1 MTETA
6 EPRVQLVR
14 RAARLAAPPVPEG
27 TVSVSPPPRV
37 DSQPAG
43 AVGWMQYLFPVV
55 GSLGG
60 MLFILNNPKP
70 LFLASGVLFMA
81 GSIGMG
87 AGMAVQQRL
96 STRRRR
102 HAARARYLEYLRG
115 VPAPVEST
123 AAAQPAA
130 TPRRPPA

>member
-87 AGMAVQQRL
+87 AGMAPPQRP
-96 STRRRR
+96 SPRPPPA
-102 HAARARYLEYLRG
+102 H
-115 VPAPVEST
+115 PAPPPME
-123 AAAQPAA
+123 
-130 TPRRPPA
+130 PRSEEHTTELQSHLYLLCRLLPS

>member
-37 DSQPAG
+37 DSHPAG
-43 AVGWMQYLFPVV
+43 PVAWMQYLSRVA

-60 MLFILNNPKP
+60 MLFTLNNPKP

-102 HAARARYLEYLRG
+102 QAARARYLEYLRG
-115 VPAPVEST
+115 VRATLQST
-123 AAAQPAA
+123 AAAQRAA
-130 TPRRPPA
+130 QV